1 MSEQVQPPR
10 GTVAGCLVVLLVAV
24 AAVAAGVVWFV
35 SVLDDPRRQVAAN
48 IHDYTDLCGGR
59 PIPGAAAYVPGAGSH
74 PIAVFG
80 GDQDEHGG
88 SSGIQITFGA
98 SDDRAVFNP
107 ANPGSVQLVACTQRV
122 EDGPA
127 AGTCQYQDTTAPI
140 HRSTVEITVYEARTA
155 EQVGE
160 PIRLVGQDMTCPTFI
175 TYRGTPTVFS
185 KPTVEQ
191 FRSVLAPLVT
201 G

>member
-10 GTVAGCLVVLLVAV
+10 GTVAGCLVVLLVV
-24 AAVAAGVVWFV
+24 VVAVAAGVVWFV
-35 SVLDDPRRQVAAN
+35 NVIDDPRRQVAAT

-59 PIPGAAAYVPGAGSH
+59 PIPGAAAYVPGAGPH

-80 GDQDEHGG
+80 GDQDEQGG
-88 SSGIQITFGA
+88 SSGVQVSFGSVDSSVA
-98 SDDRAVFNP
+98 FNP
-107 ANPGSVQLVACTQRV
+107 VNPGSVQLVACTDRV
-122 EDGPA
+122 EDGPE
-127 AGTCQYQDTTAPI
+127 AGTCQYRGTTAPI
-140 HRSTVEITVYEARTA
+140 RRATVEITVYEARTA
-155 EQVGE
+155 QQVGE
-160 PIRLVGQDMTCPTFI
+160 PIRLVGQDMTCPMFI

-191 FRSVLAPLVT
+191 FRSGLAPFVT